1 MHKKPFDD
9 ITLLQNRSKF
19 RSILIGSFFLINPFS
34 NPFCNEVVWSKRR
47 QTSILSSVAHWF
59 GCVKFWNSNIEY
71 LLWFFQVRLPE
82 ENSNKHLNSTLHVQI
97 DQLPRNKNEKFVKT
111 FFNIDFPFSKYS
123 DHVEGY
129 GSVCD
134 CDSPAP
140 IDELSSFS
148 SPVLNNQVSTL
159 IIWSTL
165 EIKVGLDLWYKLL
178 STLIWW
184 STLCG
189 K

>member
-1 MHKKPFDD
+1 M
-9 ITLLQNRSKF
+9 
-19 RSILIGSFFLINPFS
+19 
-34 NPFCNEVVWSKRR
+34 
-47 QTSILSSVAHWF
+47 
-59 GCVKFWNSNIEY
+59 
-71 LLWFFQVRLPE
+71 RLPE
-82 ENSNKHLNSTLHVQI
+82 ENNNKHLYSTCPERSATKELK
-97 DQLPRNKNEKFVKT
+97 KNVKT
-111 FFNIDFPFSKYS
+111 FFNIDFPSSKYS

-165 EIKVGLDLWYKLL
+165 DIEVGLKLCYKLL

-184 STLCG
+184 STLYG

>member
-1 MHKKPFDD
+1 MKIKK
-9 ITLLQNRSKF
+9 N
-19 RSILIGSFFLINPFS
+19 
-34 NPFCNEVVWSKRR
+34 
-47 QTSILSSVAHWF
+47 
-59 GCVKFWNSNIEY
+59 VKI
-71 LLWFFQVRLPE
+71 
-82 ENSNKHLNSTLHVQI
+82 
-97 DQLPRNKNEKFVKT
+97 
-111 FFNIDFPFSKYS
+111 FFNIDFPSSKYS

-165 EIKVGLDLWYKLL
+165 EIKVGLKLWYKLL

-184 STLCG
+184 STLYG

>member
-1 MHKKPFDD
+1 M
-9 ITLLQNRSKF
+9 
-19 RSILIGSFFLINPFS
+19 
-34 NPFCNEVVWSKRR
+34 VWSKG
-47 QTSILSSVAHWF
+47 QSNIMSLVAHWF
-59 GCVKFWNSNIEY
+59 GLIEFRIWNIEY
-71 LLWFFQVRLPE
+71 LIWFFSSAFVCLKRTTT
-82 ENSNKHLNSTLHVQI
+82 NIWIWHVQGE
-97 DQLPRNKNEKFVKT
+97 QLTRNRNKKIVKT
-111 FFNIDFPFSKYS
+111 FFNIDFPPSQYS

-165 EIKVGLDLWYKLL
+165 EIKVGLKLWYKLL